1 MKLLVMRTLEN
12 TLFIEKSLF
21 SLNLDFAV
29 IHVNII
35 MLEITIVMAGL
46 QTAL

>member
-21 SLNLDFAV
+21 SLNLDFSV